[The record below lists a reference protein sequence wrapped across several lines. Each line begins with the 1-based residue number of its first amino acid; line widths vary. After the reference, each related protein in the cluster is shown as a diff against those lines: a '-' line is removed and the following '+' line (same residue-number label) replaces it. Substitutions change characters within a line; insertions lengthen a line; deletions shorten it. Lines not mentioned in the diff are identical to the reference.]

1 MVNNWLNI
9 IQHYLLPPTCI
20 LCEKSG
26 VNSQDICLPC
36 FNDLQK
42 NIHCCYRCAE
52 IFETPNTTPQL
63 CGSCISTPPSFDE
76 TYAPFIHQGIIRY
89 LIASLKFNRQY
100 KNARL
105 LGYLLANYLEKTAER
120 PELIIPIPLHKQRYK
135 ERGFNQS
142 IEIAKTVS
150 KTLNIPLDIKSCIR
164 QRNTPHQIDLPAKQ
178 RHQNIKNAFLVN
190 HPIKANHIAILDDVI
205 TTGSTANELA
215 KMLKKAGV
223 ARVDVWGCARA

>member
-1 MVNNWLNI
+1 MVNNWINI
-9 IQHYLLPPTCI
+9 IQDYLLPPTCI
-20 LCEKSG
+20 LCENSG
-26 VNSQDICLPC
+26 FDSHDICQPC

-52 IFETPNTTPQL
+52 IFETPNKTPQL
-63 CGSCISTPPSFDE
+63 CGQCLSKTPAFDE

-105 LGYLLANYLEKTAER
+105 LGYLLASYLEKTAET
-120 PELIIPIPLHKQRYK
+120 PDLIIPVPLHNKRYK

-150 KTLNIPLDIKSCIR
+150 KILNIPLDTKSCTR
-164 QRNTPHQIDLPAKQ
+164 QRNTAHQIDLPAKQ
-178 RHQNIKNAFLVN
+178 RRQNIKNAFLVSQ
-190 HPIKANHIAILDDVI
+190 PIKVNHIAILDDVI

-215 KMLKKAGV
+215 KVLKKAGIS
-223 ARVDVWGCARA
+223 RVDVWSCARA